1 MARQRTWILTTALV
15 LAAGCGT
22 TAPAVD
28 VREAHLARLPAEA
41 TTLAQ
46 LDMTRILDAQNVEN
60 WMSLMARMH
69 EGAPDTACVAPLLA
83 RVGTV
88 THVMLPGTP
97 AHGPDTLALL
107 SGDLTAADL
116 AACAAKLMG
125 DPAAGLPV
133 PSAEGVYVLRAHR
146 EEMFLADLTG
156 GGVALGTEAGIAVA
170 LASQPPATLLSGD
183 PLLARLRGLLPAGA
197 DVDFYLLEPM
207 GQDEMQVDAA
217 AASLRRGAT
226 DRYEFVLLAGSA
238 DNATTLSF
246 MAMGLPLIV
255 AQMQAMME
263 QAVAAPDTPPIH
275 LEVFA
280 KANPVL
286 DGLRNALGNAQVT
299 VEGDAVRIVLDVDPA
314 VVGPTDLLFVAGMM
328 LFTRGADV
336 PETGP
341 SDPPPAVVVPPEAP
355 TDEAAAP

>member
-1 MARQRTWILTTALV
+1 MTRKRTMILTTALA

-22 TAPAVD
+22 TVPAVD
-28 VREAHLARLPAEA
+28 VREAHMARLPAEA

-46 LDMTRILDAQNVEN
+46 LDMPRILDPQNVES
-60 WMSLMARMH
+60 WMSLMASMH
-69 EGAPDTACVAPLLA
+69 EGSPDMACVGPLLA
-83 RVGTV
+83 RAGTL

-97 AHGPDTLALL
+97 THGPDALVL
-107 SGDLTAADL
+107 VSGDLNAADL
-116 AACAAKLMG
+116 AACAAKVMG
-125 DPAAGLPV
+125 DPAARPPA
-133 PSAEGVYVLRAHR
+133 PSAEGVYLIQAHR
-146 EEMFLADLTG
+146 EEMFLTDLPG

-170 LASQPPATLLSGD
+170 LAPQPPAELLSAG

-207 GQDEMQVDAA
+207 GQDEMQVEAA

-246 MAMGLPLIV
+246 MAMGLPLLV

-263 QAVAAPDTPPIH
+263 QAVAAPDAPPVH
-275 LEVFA
+275 LEIFA
-280 KANPVL
+280 RANPVL
-286 DGLRNALGNAQVT
+286 DGVRDALGNAQVT

-328 LFTRGADV
+328 LYMRGAHG
-336 PETGP
+336 PEMGQA
-341 SDPPPAVVVPPEAP
+341 DMPPGDVVPPEVVVP
-355 TDEAAAP
+355 